1 MERFIIV
8 IPMKNTIPN
17 LHSLKGKKILVG
29 ITAGIAAYKIPNLI
43 RLLVKEQASV
53 KVIMT
58 PDAQDF
64 VTPLTLSVLSKN
76 KVYIYFDTD
85 DHQWNNHVEL
95 AMWADAFLIAPLTAN
110 TLSKMATGGCDN
122 LLLATYLSAKCPVFF
137 APAMDLDMYEH
148 PSTQRNIALL
158 ESYGNIHIPS
168 EYGELASGLVG
179 KGRMASEETLKET
192 LCKFFFDK
200 KDLFRGKKILI
211 TAGPTYEMMD
221 PVRFIGNF
229 SSGKMGV
236 ALANMASLMGAEVS
250 LVLGPT
256 PTHLI
261 EDKVKVHHVVS
272 AEQMY
277 KVANEEFIHSDI
289 AILAAAVADYT
300 PKEKAPQKIKKKT
313 DNLQLELIKTQ
324 DILASL
330 GQRKTSS
337 QCLIGFALETQDELA
352 NAKGKLTKK
361 NLDAIVLNS
370 LNDKGAGFGTDTN
383 KVTFIT
389 QSGKEKTIPL
399 MSKTEIAIE
408 ILLEIH
414 QEFFNHNNFT

>member
-168 EYGELASGLVG
+168 EFGELASGLVG

-261 EDKVKVHHVVS
+261 EDKVKVHYVVS
-272 AEQMY
+272 ASEMY
-277 KVANEEFIHSDI
+277 EVTNDEFIHSDI

-399 MSKTEIAIE
+399 MSKTEIAME

-414 QEFFNHNNFT
+414 QEFFDHNNLT

>member
-64 VTPLTLSVLSKN
+64 VTPLTLSVLSKS

-122 LLLATYLSAKCPVFF
+122 LLLATYFSAKCPVFF

-261 EDKVKVHHVVS
+261 EDKVTVQHVVS
-272 AEQMY
+272 ASEMY
-277 KVANEEFIHSDI
+277 EVTNDEFIHSDI

-399 MSKTEIAIE
+399 MSKTEIAME

-414 QEFFNHNNFT
+414 QEFFNHNNIT

>member
-1 MERFIIV
+1 
-8 IPMKNTIPN
+8 MKNTIPN

-64 VTPLTLSVLSKN
+64 VTPFTLSVLSKN

-200 KDLFRGKKILI
+200 KDLFLGKKILI

-256 PTHLI
+256 PTHLT

-272 AEQMY
+272 ASEMY
-277 KVANEEFIHSDI
+277 EVTNDEFIHSDI

-313 DNLQLELIKTQ
+313 NNLQLELIKTQ

-414 QEFFNHNNFT
+414 QEFFNHNNLT

>member
-256 PTHLI
+256 HLI

-272 AEQMY
+272 ASEMY
-277 KVANEEFIHSDI
+277 EVTNDEFIHSDI

-399 MSKTEIAIE
+399 MSKTEIAME

-414 QEFFNHNNFT
+414 QEFFNHNNLT

>member
-179 KGRMASEETLKET
+179 KGRMASEETIKEA
-192 LCKFFFDK
+192 LCDFFFDK
-200 KDLFRGKKILI
+200 KDLFQGKKILI
-211 TAGPTYEMMD
+211 TAGPTYEMID

-256 PTHLI
+256 PSHYI
-261 EDKVKVHHVVS
+261 NHRVKVHHVVS

-277 KVANEEFIHSDI
+277 KVANEEFTHSEI

-399 MSKTEIAIE
+399 MSKTEIAME

-414 QEFFNHNNFT
+414 QEFFNHNNLT

>member
-168 EYGELASGLVG
+168 EFGELASGLVG
-179 KGRMASEETLKET
+179 KGRMASEETLKGT

-200 KDLFRGKKILI
+200 RELFIGKKILI

-261 EDKVKVHHVVS
+261 EDKVKVHYVVS
-272 AEQMY
+272 ASEMY
-277 KVANEEFIHSDI
+277 EVTNDEFIHSDI

-399 MSKTEIAIE
+399 MSKTEIAME

-414 QEFFNHNNFT
+414 QEFFDHNNLT

>member
-200 KDLFRGKKILI
+200 KEFFIGKKLLI

-256 PTHLI
+256 PTLLI

-277 KVANEEFIHSDI
+277 KVANEEFTHSDI

-399 MSKTEIAIE
+399 MSKTEIAME

-414 QEFFNHNNFT
+414 QEFFNHNNLT

>member
-168 EYGELASGLVG
+168 EFGELASGLVG
-179 KGRMASEETLKET
+179 KGRMASEETLKGT

-200 KDLFRGKKILI
+200 RELYR
-211 TAGPTYEMMD
+211 
-221 PVRFIGNF
+221 
-229 SSGKMGV
+229 
-236 ALANMASLMGAEVS
+236 
-250 LVLGPT
+250 
-256 PTHLI
+256 
-261 EDKVKVHHVVS
+261 
-272 AEQMY
+272 
-277 KVANEEFIHSDI
+277 
-289 AILAAAVADYT
+289 
-300 PKEKAPQKIKKKT
+300 KKT
-313 DNLQLELIKTQ
+313 SYHSRTYL
-324 DILASL
+324 
-330 GQRKTSS
+330 
-337 QCLIGFALETQDELA
+337 
-352 NAKGKLTKK
+352 
-361 NLDAIVLNS
+361 
-370 LNDKGAGFGTDTN
+370 
-383 KVTFIT
+383 
-389 QSGKEKTIPL
+389 
-399 MSKTEIAIE
+399 
-408 ILLEIH
+408 
-414 QEFFNHNNFT
+414 